1 MAAEEQSGPVT
12 SQPDPPEITC
22 DLDQTSTSGL
32 RQHLRDLLSERD
44 DLMVD
49 DAILVADELATNAI
63 RHGQAPRQCRLML
76 TEQGRRLRIEV
87 DDAAPTQP
95 RMRTPDRHGGR
106 GLVLVDRLAASW
118 GTLRSP
124 SHKTVWAEL
133 TLGRSGRGGHASHL
147 ASRREP
153 RDEGPSSSDSS

>member
-95 RMRTPDRHGGR
+95 RMPHPTGTVAGGWCWSTGSPRHGEPC
-106 GLVLVDRLAASW
+106 A
-118 GTLRSP
+118 
-124 SHKTVWAEL
+124 
-133 TLGRSGRGGHASHL
+133 
-147 ASRREP
+147 RRAT
-153 RDEGPSSSDSS
+153 RRCGQS